1 MNAKRKSLVFFSAVL
16 MLFAVGCQGGDTTSS
31 SITTPFL
38 GGDGGVEIGILEG
51 NPPAEVT
58 DGNIFPFN
66 AIVSLKNVGE
76 QDIAKANAKVSL
88 IGFLPSQFN
97 PAIVPATVPPT
108 FDFDE
113 TKLKDQNPL
122 DDLTGRKKEAD
133 GNVLE
138 PVEIF
143 LTLPKD
149 ATGADKQFK
158 FKDTIQG
165 NTVFI
170 FRADVCYLYKTKA
183 ISELCI
189 LQNQIDRSPNA
200 ICNPTEPKTIFNSGS
215 QIKTSSFRESVA
227 GKDKVQFSFDVM
239 HSGTGSAFDPT
250 TPADCPKDP
259 TNRRTKEDQ
268 VVVTVDTGLPPR
280 VAPAATN
287 YKLSCVGL
295 ADVAGATTAKQSGKV
310 KLIGDKRTIT
320 CTLDLDPAR
329 NDFKKPIDISVD
341 FNYDQTADKEVLVK
355 HLIS

>member
-1 MNAKRKSLVFFSAVL
+1 
-16 MLFAVGCQGGDTTSS
+16 
-31 SITTPFL
+31 
-38 GGDGGVEIGILEG
+38 
-51 NPPAEVT
+51 
-58 DGNIFPFN
+58 
-66 AIVSLKNVGE
+66 
-76 QDIAKANAKVSL
+76 
-88 IGFLPSQFN
+88 
-97 PAIVPATVPPT
+97 
-108 FDFDE
+108 
-113 TKLKDQNPL
+113 
-122 DDLTGRKKEAD
+122 
-133 GNVLE
+133 
-138 PVEIF
+138 
-143 LTLPKD
+143 
-149 ATGADKQFK
+149 
-158 FKDTIQG
+158 
-165 NTVFI
+165 
-170 FRADVCYLYKTKA
+170 
-183 ISELCI
+183 
-189 LQNQIDRSPNA
+189 
-200 ICNPTEPKTIFNSGS
+200 
-215 QIKTSSFRESVA
+215 
-227 GKDKVQFSFDVM
+227 M

>member
-1 MNAKRKSLVFFSAVL
+1 MTTKRSVLIIFSVVFLLLIA
-16 MLFAVGCQGGDTTSS
+16 GCGGGDATSS
-31 SITTPFL
+31 SLTTPFL
-38 GGDGGVEIGILEG
+38 GGQGGVEVKFLEG

-66 AIVSLKNVGE
+66 AVVSLKNVGE
-76 QDIAKANAKVSL
+76 QDIVKTNAKISL

-97 PAIVPATVPPT
+97 PAAP
-108 FDFDE
+108 DSFDE
-113 TKLKDQNPL
+113 AKLKDQNPS
-122 DDLTGRKKEAD
+122 DDLTGRKKDAD
-133 GNVLE
+133 GNILE

-149 ATGADKQFK
+149 ASNADKQFK

-165 NTVFI
+165 NTVFV

-189 LQNQIDRSPNA
+189 LQNQIDRAQNA
-200 ICNPTEPKTIFNSGS
+200 ICNPTEPKTIFSSGS
-215 QIKTSSFRESVA
+215 PIKTSSFRESVA

-239 HSGTGSAFDPT
+239 HSGTGNVFDST
-250 TPADCPKDP
+250 TAASCPKDP

-268 VVVTVDTGLPPR
+268 VIVTVDTGLLAR
-280 VAPAATN
+280 AAGATTN
-287 YKLSCVGL
+287 YKLNCVGL
-295 ADVAGATTAKQSGKV
+295 ADVTGAATAKQSGKV
-310 KLIGDKRTIT
+310 KLISGKRTIT
-320 CTLDLDPAR
+320 CTLDLDSAR

-355 HLIS
+355 HIVTG